1 MKLIKQSVLLASSHN
16 PFITR
21 REKRFVK
28 LKQIPDS
35 SPRITEKKLKFGNT
49 ELSKSGNSA
58 RLSNYNKKKE
68 RKIQKHCIYMRASGQ
83 KVANN
88 IRIVKKQQKKIQIK
102 TAPFL

>member
-16 PFITR
+16 PFITL

-35 SPRITEKKLKFGNT
+35 SPRITVTKAKEKKKLKFGNT
-49 ELSKSGNSA
+49 ELSKGENSA

-88 IRIVKKQQKKIQIK
+88 IRIVEKQKKS
-102 TAPFL
+102 TD